1 VNVFKFMH
9 NRSEHRR
16 AMARVTDELR
26 HLDEVLGN
34 VQLKEKNQHQRDCL
48 VIGIAV
54 LVMVIIFA
62 CGLSEVAR

>member
-1 VNVFKFMH
+1 MFSYLRNKR
-9 NRSEHRR
+9 NERR
-16 AMARVTDELR
+16 ARARVMNELR
-26 HLDEVLGN
+26 ELGEMLGN